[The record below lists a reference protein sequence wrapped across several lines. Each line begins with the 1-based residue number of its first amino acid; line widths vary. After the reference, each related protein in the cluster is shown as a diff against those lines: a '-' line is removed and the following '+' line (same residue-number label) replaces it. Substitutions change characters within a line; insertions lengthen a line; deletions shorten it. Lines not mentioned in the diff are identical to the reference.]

1 MCLVTQSCLTLC
13 NPMNCSLPSS
23 SVHGT
28 YQVRI
33 LEWVA
38 MPSSR
43 GSSRPR
49 NGTGVSWI
57 AGGFFTSWATREAQF
72 SLYYNLV
79 PPALARIF
87 KAAVYQ
93 HVVQDI
99 KYSALESWV
108 FFPFISP
115 VVIPH
120 FIMWIKLAWIFAIH
134 LYIVVIFML
143 ERICWNVTHY

>member
-13 NPMNCSLPSS
+13 NTMNCSLPSS

-33 LEWVA
+33 LKWVA

-49 NGTGVSWI
+49 NGTRVSWI

-99 KYSALESWV
+99 KYSANTESNITNMHIQV
-108 FFPFISP
+108 
-115 VVIPH
+115 
-120 FIMWIKLAWIFAIH
+120 AH
-134 LYIVVIFML
+134 LLFTL
-143 ERICWNVTHY
+143 LHQSTQNLDEHTHTHTHKCWKDLKTSTS